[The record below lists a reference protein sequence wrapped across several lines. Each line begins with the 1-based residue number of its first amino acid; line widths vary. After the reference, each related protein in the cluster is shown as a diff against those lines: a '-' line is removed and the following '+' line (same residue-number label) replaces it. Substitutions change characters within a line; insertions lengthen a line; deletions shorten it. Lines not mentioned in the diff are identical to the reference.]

1 MTATLEDAYGKTKRV
16 RFDEPRP
23 IATPRPTKYVTESQ
37 QAVPGELVFFDT
49 DDGVTAG
56 QVVSAAGDKIT
67 VQRMESNDSARVWLP
82 LWQTVDERTII
93 RKKKQPIGS
102 EPLLMIVRRA
112 DNLLTGGVSTT
123 GHLTQDL
130 RKALKAMLLAA

>member
-56 QVVSAAGDKIT
+56 QVMSAAGDKIT

-93 RKKKQPIGS
+93 RKKQPIES
-102 EPLLMIVRRA
+102 EPLLMIVRCT
-112 DNLLTGGVSTT
+112 DTLLTGGVSTT